1 MCRVLFCACIQSL
14 FVCLCQRVLWYIH
27 SSRNYSFLS
36 LLHGFLSIR
45 RPTVRM
51 TRSTSAWMAL
61 MALGLWRYVR
71 WRVTW
76 RKSYKFLLIM
86 MAAKEGWTT
95 SAEPTMWRCSKNP
108 QQVRIG
114 PVKLLECTVIVL
126 ICETCLAFSHEG
138 IKINPGERCCSFD
151 GDADRIVYYYT
162 DSEGTFHLL
171 DGDKMAT
178 LISTFLKEL
187 LTQVYSKKK
196 KNHVN
201 DIRACTYQESLFFV
215 FFLPWNAQAGLD
227 LKIAVVQTAY
237 ANGSSTHYLENTMK
251 VTKKIPQ
258 RIQVFYL
265 VFIWRGRFSQIYLTI
280 RS

>member
-95 SAEPTMWRCSKNP
+95 SAEPTMWRSSKNP

-196 KNHVN
+196 KSCKWH
-201 DIRACTYQESLFFV
+201 TGTH
-215 FFLPWNAQAGLD
+215 LPR
-227 LKIAVVQTAY
+227 IAVLCIFSPLECTGWTRLEDSSS
-237 ANGSSTHYLENTMK
+237 ANCLC
-251 VTKKIPQ
+251 
-258 RIQVFYL
+258 
-265 VFIWRGRFSQIYLTI
+265 
-280 RS
+280 